1 MEWLN
6 LHTSTLDS
14 PEFIGADPNQRA
26 TWLCLLRYCAGQ
38 ENGGVIEGGFEWSDR
53 KLQQLLRITRSELED
68 RCLLW
73 RKSAGDSIEVNFYPI
88 SKEKQ
93 VRANR
98 VNAQAG
104 AAARWEKREADATCH
119 PVGNAVGIGFA
130 DAEGNGRIKEEEG
143 KKKEKSAPVAQAFVF
158 PLSLNTPAFKSAW
171 GDWCGYRRERKLPTL
186 KQRSVNAQLSMLAE
200 WGHDAAIDSIRASI
214 AQGWQGLFEPKSAGG
229 GYGKPRPAGTSADI
243 AQKLGYQDGM

>member
-6 LHTSTLDS
+6 IHTSTLDS

-53 KLQQLLRITRSELED
+53 KLQQLLRITRSELVD

-73 RKSAGDSIEVNFYPI
+73 RKSAGDSIEVNFYPLA
-88 SKEKQ
+88 KEKQ
-93 VRANR
+93 VQANR
-98 VNAQAG
+98 VNAIAG

-130 DAEGNGRIKEEEG
+130 DAEGKGRGREEEG
-143 KKKEKSAPVAQAFVF
+143 KKKAAGDVVKEPKAPKPPKA
-158 PLSLNTPAFKSAW
+158 T
-171 GDWCGYRRERKLPTL
+171 D
-186 KQRSVNAQLSMLAE
+186 AE
-200 WGHDAAIDSIRASI
+200 WLASLKTSPAYTGIDIEREHAKAAMWCETKRRNLSRAFFI
-214 AQGWQGLFEPKSAGG
+214 NWMNRAE
-229 GYGKPRPAGTSADI
+229 KPMSGTNSKPLAI
-243 AQKLGYQDGM
+243 HSNAW